1 MINVIMDSNAFRDVV
16 LIKNAL
22 IQWNVMKCVKLTKTA
37 RKQVDVAVMVFALKK
52 LYAKEIKQQEITVMI
67 IVSVWQDIVML
78 KKILELNHI
87 NVRNN

>member
-1 MINVIMDSNAFRDVV
+1 
-16 LIKNAL
+16 
-22 IQWNVMKCVKLTKTA
+22 
-37 RKQVDVAVMVFALKK
+37 VMVFALKK